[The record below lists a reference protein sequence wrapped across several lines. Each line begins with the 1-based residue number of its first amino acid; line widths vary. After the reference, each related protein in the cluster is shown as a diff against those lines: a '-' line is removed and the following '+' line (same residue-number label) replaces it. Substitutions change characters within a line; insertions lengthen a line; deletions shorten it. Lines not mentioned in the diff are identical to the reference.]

1 MQTYNE
7 KDMQTYNEKAIQK
20 DTEKYFVQNK
30 RERERCT
37 EVEKDREERFKE

>member
-1 MQTYNE
+1 ML
-7 KDMQTYNEKAIQK
+7 TYNEKAIQK

-30 RERERCT
+30 RERERERERCT